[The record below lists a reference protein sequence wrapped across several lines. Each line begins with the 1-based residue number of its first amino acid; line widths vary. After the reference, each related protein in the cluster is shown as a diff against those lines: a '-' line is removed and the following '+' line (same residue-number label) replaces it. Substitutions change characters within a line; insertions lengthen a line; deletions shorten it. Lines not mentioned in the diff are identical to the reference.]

1 MKNAIKIDAD
11 EFDNPA
17 LSHNPQSNPNQFE
30 ENKHAQQHEDP
41 MSNEDII
48 FAMSVFPDQEPA
60 VLYDIY
66 I

>member
-1 MKNAIKIDAD
+1 
-11 EFDNPA
+11 
-17 LSHNPQSNPNQFE
+17 
-30 ENKHAQQHEDP
+30 

-66 I
+66 IQVGRDREMLVETMMNGGQLPDHLMDQ